1 MAKVARET
9 AELAQSQQAV
19 ADAARASLADELA
32 LCNARE
38 ESALGKK
45 GPISA
50 RAAMEVEATDGLRS
64 SLLEQARP
72 SCLIGVC
79 MC

>member
-1 MAKVARET
+1 MT
-9 AELAQSQQAV
+9 
-19 ADAARASLADELA
+19 LADELA

-38 ESALGKK
+38 ESALGSALGKK